1 MSRINRTSDSYDC
14 GDNKRTDLCIF
25 TTDRSFYFYFVRHMM
40 CTTILPVYSLYG
52 SVKLL
57 RDKDAVELEGINI
70 INQKKILQNSRSK
83 DLPK

>member
-1 MSRINRTSDSYDC
+1 MSRTNRKCGSYDC
-14 GDNKRTDLCIF
+14 GHNKRTDLCIF

-57 RDKDAVELEGINI
+57 RDKDAVELEGINF

>member
-1 MSRINRTSDSYDC
+1 MSRTNRKCGSYAF
-14 GDNKRTDLCIF
+14 GHNKRTDLCIF

-57 RDKDAVELEGINI
+57 RDKDAVELEGINF